1 MSENKNQI
9 ENAME
14 QSWEE
19 FQEVTPLFFMGSPS
33 TCKKSHDCGWKDG
46 YEWILS
52 ELLINKKISQ
62 KDFKK
67 YMDCLYEC

>member
-19 FQEVTPLFFMGSPS
+19 FQEVTPSFFMGSPS
-33 TCKKSHDCGWKDG
+33 TCKKSHDRGWKDG

-67 YMDCLYEC
+67 YMDCLYER

>member
-1 MSENKNQI
+1 MDMVI
-9 ENAME
+9 ENAIE
-14 QSWEE
+14 QSWQE
-19 FQEVTPLFFMGSPS
+19 FQEVTPSLFMGSPS
-33 TCKKSHDCGWKDG
+33 TCKKSHDRGWKDG

-52 ELLINKKISQ
+52 ELLINKKISK

>member
-9 ENAME
+9 KNIIE
-14 QSWEE
+14 QSWQE
-19 FQEVTPLFFMGSPS
+19 FQEVTPSFFMGSPS
-33 TCKKSHDCGWKDG
+33 TCRKSHDKGWKDG

-52 ELLINKKISQ
+52 ELLINKKISK

-67 YMDCLYEC
+67 YMDCL

>member
-1 MSENKNQI
+1 METINQI

-33 TCKKSHDCGWKDG
+33 TCKKSHDHGWKEG
-46 YEWILS
+46 VEWILS

-62 KDFKK
+62 KDFKQ
-67 YMDCLYEC
+67 YMNIHG